1 MISYSSTQQDN
12 QISDCASNLVLPA
25 VSNPCGS
32 LLSRMEY
39 MSPSLRLVLAI
50 MCKHEVIH
58 KSRSKHRIATSPEN
72 RATAT
77 GKVNV
82 NKHF

>member
-32 LLSRMEY
+32 LLSHMEY

-72 RATAT
+72 
-77 GKVNV
+77 
-82 NKHF
+82 